1 MKDNS
6 LKTGTYLRNILEQD
20 SDFQQLITI
29 DKVVPIIALPDTK
42 YPIVTYTR
50 ENIYP
55 QYTKAAPTGGW
66 SNDLQYTFRVYTGID
81 STAYDLGI
89 DIANAI
95 RNALEWTTYKD
106 EDLIIHPIEL
116 ISSTEYFADDSYVQQ
131 LTFKIVAE

>member
-6 LKTGTYLRNILEQD
+6 LKTGTYLRNILAQD

-29 DKVVPIIALPDTK
+29 DKLVPIIALPDTK

-55 QYTKAAPTGGW
+55 QYTKAAPAGGW

-81 STAYDLGI
+81 GNAYDLGI

-106 EDLIIHPIEL
+106 EDLVIHPIEL